1 MERVLQQDEGFSKR
15 CRGLGMPGKRDLK
28 KKYCEGGRHEEIK
41 TNVKMDASGR
51 VIGWDIVCRW
61 CHKKL
66 RGYPFEPRRT
76 ND

>member
-1 MERVLQQDEGFSKR
+1 
-15 CRGLGMPGKRDLK
+15 
-28 KKYCEGGRHEEIK
+28 
-41 TNVKMDASGR
+41 VKMDASSR